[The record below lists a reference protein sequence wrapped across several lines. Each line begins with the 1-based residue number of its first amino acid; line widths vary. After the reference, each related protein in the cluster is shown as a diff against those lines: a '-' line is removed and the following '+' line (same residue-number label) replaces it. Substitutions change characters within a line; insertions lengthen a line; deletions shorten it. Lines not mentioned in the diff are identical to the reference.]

1 MENILKEAVDAAKK
15 KNVSTL
21 VVASTSGKTADSLFE
36 LAKGEKLNIIVVTH
50 DEGKPESQRR
60 FSQDIRRKL
69 LAHNVTVYTHNPR
82 MILARKIIA
91 RLFGRFGFP
100 RWYKHLQ
107 EVKDKYGSG
116 IKVCHIIAQ
125 MLIEG
130 KILRDDKVVAIAGS
144 KSGAD
149 SCGIFSIKPGNKWP
163 VLEEVIISNQAI
175 RDGSQFKARTVPT

>member
-1 MENILKEAVDAAKK
+1 MADVLREAVDAAKK

-69 LAHNVTVYTHNPR
+69 LAHNVTVYTHNQNFIFLR
-82 MILARKIIA
+82 NVINK
-91 RLFGRFGFP
+91 LFGRFGFP
-100 RWYKHLQ
+100 RWYGHLRKAKEQ
-107 EVKDKYGSG
+107 YGSG
-116 IKVCHIIAQ
+116 IKVCYIIAQ

-163 VLEEVIISNQAI
+163 VLEEVIISNQGRFSI
-175 RDGSQFKARTVPT
+175 